1 MPAATALTRA
11 MLEANALPSRFAH
24 PGRLEAWCGAG
35 AGLWGQLRELLGRLT
50 VDAPVAGEGIL
61 HRHVSA
67 ALLRDPALGLG
78 WIESSEDPALALC
91 AAPADLF
98 AALQRHA
105 GLVLLGPAIRQVI
118 ARAELAALDKQLGAG
133 SLEFVRRQAPRLW
146 AGGGGAPALR
156 VDTAT
161 ASEQALRWGAQ
172 VLARAFE
179 AASPSVARRGQ
190 LRLPPQLGREPLP
203 AGLNEPREAL
213 ALARALLHELDA
225 AWFSLFPASP

>member
-1 MPAATALTRA
+1 MAAATALARA
-11 MLEANALPSRFAH
+11 MLEANALPSSLAH
-24 PGRLEAWCGAG
+24 PARLEAWGGAG
-35 AGLWGQLRELLGRLT
+35 TGLWPRLREVLGRLAADT
-50 VDAPVAGEGIL
+50 RVAGEGIL

-78 WIESSEDPALALC
+78 WIDSPEDPALALC
-91 AAPADLF
+91 AAPAHLF
-98 AALQRHA
+98 DSLQRHA

-118 ARAELAALDKQLGAG
+118 ARAELAALEMQLGPG

-156 VDTAT
+156 VEAAT
-161 ASEQALRWGAQ
+161 VSEQTLRWGAE

-179 AASPSVARRGQ
+179 AASPPVTRRGH
-190 LRLPPQLGREPLP
+190 LRLPPQVGREPLP
-203 AGLNEPREAL
+203 AGLDEPHQAL

-225 AWFSLFPASP
+225 PWLSLFPASP